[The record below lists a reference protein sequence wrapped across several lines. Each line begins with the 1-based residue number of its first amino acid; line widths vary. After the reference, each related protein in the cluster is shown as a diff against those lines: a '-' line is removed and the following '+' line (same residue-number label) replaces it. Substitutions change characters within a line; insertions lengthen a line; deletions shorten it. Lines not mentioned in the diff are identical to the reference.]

1 MQFLR
6 VEWRKAIEIVK
17 LKDCVMLR
25 AVAVNLLLYSEPT
38 NT

>member
-1 MQFLR
+1 MQLLH

-17 LKDCVMLR
+17 LEDCVMLR
-25 AVAVNLLLYSEPT
+25 PVAVNFLLYSEPT